1 MLKVMTKVLYTA
13 SVWRVL
19 EKRISTSAVPAT
31 FCAWLEVLFALYSS
45 DTRCQDPATDGRPK
59 QLFRIINFPFH
70 KQLLFHRCGK
80 HLSVICLAVVF
91 AVFRFSRISPW
102 RLVYIYIN
110 ISKEL
115 SSSIFRV
122 VQDYPEGGGK
132 LQLHGKRY
140 PNSPTTQQDVL
151 LQKTWILISACSL
164 NTTFIYVFVPI
175 YVASYSRRQEPQIS
189 HSYCCL
195 LQFF

>member
-80 HLSVICLAVVF
+80 HLSVICLAVFF

-102 RLVYIYIN
+102 RLVYIYIY
-110 ISKEL
+110 IYIYKHFEGTFFL
-115 SSSIFRV
+115 YLQSSARLPRRWREAPATRETVPKQSYHTTRRLA
-122 VQDYPEGGGK
+122 PE
-132 LQLHGKRY
+132 
-140 PNSPTTQQDVL
+140 D
-151 LQKTWILISACSL
+151 L
-164 NTTFIYVFVPI
+164 NFN
-175 YVASYSRRQEPQIS
+175 
-189 HSYCCL
+189 
-195 LQFF
+195 